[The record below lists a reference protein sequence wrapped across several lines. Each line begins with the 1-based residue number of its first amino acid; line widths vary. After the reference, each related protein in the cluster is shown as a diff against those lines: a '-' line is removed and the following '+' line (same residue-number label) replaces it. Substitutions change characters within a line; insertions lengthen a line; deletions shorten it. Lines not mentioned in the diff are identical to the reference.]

1 MDSYQGS
8 RPESRSKSKS
18 KSRIEA
24 AWRDFYTKAAE
35 ASIEVAESRGGE
47 GWQSRTWEFVRQCKA
62 QVAFKDMSAEDV
74 FDRIH
79 WELTAFDE
87 EDQLQFMSEWDKVD
101 RLSCIPALDWA
112 WEMAQRC
119 PLPLPSG
126 VSGARFKIY
135 GKFVSLSGHLQVTVG
150 ADHSI
155 FLPTRKV
162 AEILGLKSNKSVGT
176 MCKLAV
182 KDGFLTLVEKGN
194 ERRSPRYC
202 FAVERFPELEER
214 T

>member
-24 AWRDFYTKAAE
+24 AWRNFYTKAAE

-62 QVAFKDMSAEDV
+62 QVAFKDMSAEDL
-74 FDRIH
+74 FDRIP

-87 EDQLQFMSEWDKVD
+87 EDQLQFINEWDKVD
-101 RLSCIPALDWA
+101 RLSCIPALEWA
-112 WEMAQRC
+112 LEMAQRR
-119 PLPLPSG
+119 PLL
-126 VSGARFKIY
+126 SGARLKIY
-135 GKFVSLSGHLQVTVG
+135 NQFISLAGHLQVTIG

-176 MCKLAV
+176 MCQHALR
-182 KDGFLTLVEKGN
+182 DGFFTLVEKGN
-194 ERRSPRYC
+194 ERRSPRYR